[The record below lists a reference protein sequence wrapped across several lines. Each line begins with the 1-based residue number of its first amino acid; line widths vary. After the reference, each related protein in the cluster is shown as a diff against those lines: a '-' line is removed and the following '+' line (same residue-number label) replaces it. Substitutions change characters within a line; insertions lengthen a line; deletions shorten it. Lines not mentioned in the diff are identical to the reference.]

1 MHKGSELNSFGFLA
15 VAMMLVG
22 ICTSVFA
29 TCPTNKQTISVTK
42 ANEQQWK
49 EINDHHSHPKH
60 AIFFHDNKS
69 GLVKFKAGYKNP
81 PHYYENDL
89 AGIIISGEIDFKVN
103 GKTISLS
110 EGDYFTIPARTCISS
125 FSKNGAT
132 IAMFGHKPGSYEK
145 VKSE

>member
-1 MHKGSELNSFGFLA
+1 
-15 VAMMLVG
+15 
-22 ICTSVFA
+22 
-29 TCPTNKQTISVTK
+29 
-42 ANEQQWK
+42 
-49 EINDHHSHPKH
+49 
-60 AIFFHDNKS
+60 FFHDNKS

-89 AGIIISGEIDFKVN
+89 AGIMLSGEIDFKIN

-110 EGDYFTIPARTCISS
+110 EGDYFTIPARTCFSS

>member
-1 MHKGSELNSFGFLA
+1 MHNGSKSNTFGVLA
-15 VAMMLVG
+15 ASVMLAYTATP
-22 ICTSVFA
+22 IFA
-29 TCPTNKQTISVTK
+29 ACPTNSQTIGVTK
-42 ANEQQWK
+42 MNEQQWE
-49 EINDHHSHPKH
+49 EINDHHSHPKQ
-60 AIFFHDNKS
+60 AIFFHDHKS

-89 AGIIISGEIDFKVN
+89 AGIILSGEIDFKVN
-103 GKTISLS
+103 GKTINLGK
-110 EGDYFTIPARTCISS
+110 GDYFTIPARTCFSS